1 VSPRTAFRQYGKT
14 NSSLTVGV
22 TQPACL
28 HLDGANSLEPRTS
41 SKKAT
46 NSLSCI
52 WWRCSSSRSALVPGS
67 VVASTPLELLSR
79 STLVRCNCD
88 SSYFFVVSS
97 RWTVAISYHFRLD
110 VHCFLSSW
118 IIGWNMGVFKV
129 SSFVIIMLWGLDM
142 IQHIQRT
149 SEGSSNII
157 EDDYS
162 MTTPVSVSLEQSIIW
177 IRTFDGTTFFS
188 LAVWRF
194 LPYVHWTSIY
204 NFRRRQR
211 QLPSGRT

>member
-1 VSPRTAFRQYGKT
+1 MLKFPFRALSRLGCCFNSTRIAFAFY
-14 NSSLTVGV
+14 V
-22 TQPACL
+22 
-28 HLDGANSLEPRTS
+28 
-41 SKKAT
+41 
-46 NSLSCI
+46 
-52 WWRCSSSRSALVPGS
+52 SSR
-67 VVASTPLELLSR
+67 
-79 STLVRCNCD
+79 NCD

-97 RWTVAISYHFRLD
+97 RWTVATSDHFRLD
-110 VHCFLSSW
+110 VHCFLSFW

-149 SEGSSNII
+149 SESGSNII

-162 MTTPVSVSLEQSIIW
+162 MTTPVSVSLKQSIIW
-177 IRTFDGTTFFS
+177 IRTFDCRTFSS
-188 LAVWRF
+188 LTVWKF

-211 QLPSGRT
+211 QLPSGGRKDDQQDHSNLPWL